1 MANFNFFNFASTV
14 WHAVYLLS
22 KFRKPGKFINFQAKS
37 YDELIDFK
45 QFKPSLYS
53 SPPLFK
59 DHSIKDIKT
68 KTFSEDIM
76 KVLGHSQ
83 HVERFVYVTS
93 QAGLYARVEEGGG
106 HECLGFE
113 QGEFQ

>member
-1 MANFNFFNFASTV
+1 M
-14 WHAVYLLS
+14 
-22 KFRKPGKFINFQAKS
+22 
-37 YDELIDFK
+37 
-45 QFKPSLYS
+45 YS

-93 QAGLYARVEEGGG
+93 QAGLYARGEEAMNAWVLNKVNSS
-106 HECLGFE
+106 EKFPSKSTKAQFLAL
-113 QGEFQ
+113 QKK